1 MVRYGK
7 HFYCRRKDRTIHAG
21 EYLQGLFHECKSNVE
36 RMAERIPDSNYQQLH
51 HFISES
57 GWDGKAVMLEVARN
71 TNQSLESVQGEKGL
85 ILDESGNEKAGE
97 KSVGVARQYIGNVG
111 KVCNSQVGVYA
122 GLSRANKISLVGA
135 KLYLPKEWTADRK
148 RCQKAGIPPEER
160 KYRTKPEL
168 GLAVIKELEGV
179 IEYDWVGGDSI
190 YGNSPELRKSLRELG
205 KAFVMDVGEELQVCL
220 DVPHP
225 VVPESRGRGR
235 KPSRYI
241 IEEQKKSVKHLSGQI
256 EKSRWKTIEYRTGT
270 KGKLVREAVLIKVWI
285 WKKGTAEV
293 EAAELLISRKLDT
306 TEVKYSLCNE
316 PIGELNVETAVF
328 RQMQR
333 YWIERSFQEI
343 KEQIG
348 LHQYQVR
355 GWRAWQHHIAL
366 TMMALHF
373 ILETQIENAEN
384 LPLMSCGDV
393 KLMLANILKNKLDE
407 PEILME
413 TIHQRHRVRHKDIVR
428 RKQFLI

>member
-1 MVRYGK
+1 
-7 HFYCRRKDRTIHAG
+7 
-21 EYLQGLFHECKSNVE
+21 
-36 RMAERIPDSNYQQLH
+36 MAERIPESNYQQLQ

-57 GWDGKAVMLEVARN
+57 EWDAKAVMQDVAEN
-71 TNQSLESVQGEKGL
+71 TNLSLEFLTGEKGL

-122 GLSRANKISLVGA
+122 GLSRGDKISLVGA
-135 KLYLPKEWTADRK
+135 KLYLPRTWTNDKK
-148 RCQKAGIPPEER
+148 RCEKAGIPKAER

-168 GLAVIKELEGV
+168 GLAIIKELEGL

-190 YGNSPELRKSLRELG
+190 YGNSSELRHRLRGLG
-205 KAFVMDVGEELQVCL
+205 KAYVLDVGEELQVCL
-220 DVPHP
+220 EKPQPHLP
-225 VVPESRGRGR
+225 KSLGRGR
-235 KPSRYI
+235 TRSRLVI
-241 IEEQKKSVKHLSGQI
+241 AEEKISLKKLIGEIEAGEWQ
-256 EKSRWKTIEYRTGT
+256 TIEYRQGT
-270 KGKLVREAVLIKVWI
+270 KGRLVREAVLKKVWI
-285 WKKGTAEV
+285 WKKGTAEIEETEV
-293 EAAELLISRKLDT
+293 LISRKSDK

-316 PIGELNVETAVF
+316 PQGELSVETALF

-333 YWIERSFQEI
+333 YWIERGFQEI

-355 GWRAWQHHIAL
+355 GWQAWHHHIAL

-373 ILETQIENAEN
+373 ILETQVENVEN

-393 KLMLANILKNKLDE
+393 KLMLGNILKNKLDE
-407 PEILME
+407 PEILMQ
-413 TIHQRHRVRHKDIVR
+413 TIHHRHKVR
-428 RKQFLI
+428 RDDILRRRHFLI

>member
-1 MVRYGK
+1 M
-7 HFYCRRKDRTIHAG
+7 
-21 EYLQGLFHECKSNVE
+21 VE
-36 RMAERIPDSNYQQLH
+36 RVPDSNYQQLQ

-57 GWDGKAVMLEVARN
+57 EWDGKAVMKEVARK
-71 TNQSLESVQGEKGL
+71 TNQSLEFLKGEKGL
-85 ILDESGNEKAGE
+85 ILDESGNEKAGD
-97 KSVGVARQYIGNVG
+97 KSVGVARQYIGNAG
-111 KVCNSQVGVYA
+111 KVCNSQIGVYA
-122 GLSRANKISLVGA
+122 GLSRVDKISLVGA
-135 KLYLPKEWTADRK
+135 KLYLPKEWTADKK
-148 RCQKAGIPPEER
+148 RCQKAGIPTQEQ
-160 KYRTKPEL
+160 KYLTKPEL
-168 GLAVIKELEGV
+168 GLEIIKELEGV
-179 IEYDWVGGDSI
+179 IEYDWVGGDSV
-190 YGNSPELRKSLRELG
+190 YGNSPQLRAGLREKG

-220 DVPHP
+220 EKPDPYVPD
-225 VVPESRGRGR
+225 SSGRGR
-235 KPSRYI
+235 NPTRYVI
-241 IEEQKKSVKHLSGQI
+241 VERKISLKNLIGEIRASE
-256 EKSRWKTIEYRTGT
+256 WKTMKYRMGT
-270 KGKLVREAVLIKVWI
+270 KGKLVKEAVLMKIWI

-293 EAAELLISRKLDT
+293 EEAELLISRKLDQ
-306 TEVKYSLCNE
+306 TEIKYSLCHT
-316 PIGELNVETAVF
+316 PSGKLSVETAVF

-333 YWIERSFQEI
+333 YWIERGFQEI

-393 KLMLANILKNKLDE
+393 KLMLGNILKNKLDE

-428 RKQFLI
+428 RRQFLI